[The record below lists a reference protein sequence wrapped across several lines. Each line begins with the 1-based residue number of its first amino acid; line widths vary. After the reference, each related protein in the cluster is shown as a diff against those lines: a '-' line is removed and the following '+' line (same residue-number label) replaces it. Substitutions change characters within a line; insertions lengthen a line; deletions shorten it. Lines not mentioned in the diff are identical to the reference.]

1 MRRREFISLLG
12 GAAAAWPT
20 SSRGQQAGPIRQIAC
35 LLPFAEN
42 DPLAPPR
49 VAAFERALYQLGWR
63 GGRNIRID
71 YRWAASNPEL
81 ARTYARELAAR
92 NPDVIL
98 TGGAFLVATLAR
110 ETQQIP
116 IVFAGGGS
124 TVEMGQAESVAR
136 PNRNVTGFPAFEP
149 SMGGKWLSLLMDIAP
164 SITRVAIIFNPK
176 TAPYTQGYLP
186 VIEAAAR
193 SLSVS
198 VTATPVLDPGEL
210 ERAVGAF
217 GRDPGGGLVVMPDI
231 FTVEHRSMMIS
242 LAARNRLPTFYTFR
256 LFVTDGGLLY
266 YGTEIVELY
275 RRAASYVDRI
285 LQGASPGDLPIQYPT
300 KFELVINLRTAKA
313 LGLAVSPELLA
324 HADEVI
330 EQ

>member
-1 MRRREFISLLG
+1 MRRREFLGVLG

-20 SSRGQQAGPIRQIAC
+20 STRAQQPGRIRQVAC
-35 LLPFAEN
+35 LLPHAET

-63 GGRNIRID
+63 VGRNIRID

-81 ARTYARELAAR
+81 ARTYARELAAQ

-116 IVFAGGGS
+116 IVFAAGGS
-124 TVEMGQAESVAR
+124 PVEMGQAESVAR
-136 PNRNVTGFPAFEP
+136 PNRNVTGFPAFES
-149 SMGGKWLSLLMDIAP
+149 SMGGKWLALLMDIAP
-164 SITRVAIIFNPK
+164 SIIRVAIIFNPR
-176 TAPYTQGYLP
+176 TAPYTRLYLP
-186 VIEAAAR
+186 VIETAAR
-193 SLSVS
+193 ALSVS
-198 VTATPVLDPGEL
+198 AAATPVQDRGEL
-210 ERAVGAF
+210 EHAVEAF
-217 GRDPGGGLVVMPDI
+217 GRGSGGGLIVMPDI
-231 FTVEHRSMMIS
+231 FTNEHRRMMIS
-242 LAARNRLPTFYTFR
+242 LAAQHRLPTFYAYDRF
-256 LFVTDGGLLY
+256 FVTDGGLLY
-266 YGTEIVELY
+266 YGTEIDELY

-285 LQGASPGDLPIQYPT
+285 LQGASPGNLPIQYPT

-324 HADEVI
+324 HADEI
-330 EQ
+330 ID